1 MGAVNIQPRTPTPPA
16 TQPDHVEI
24 EEPDAALA
32 PLYHLILLDDDAHT
46 YEYVIEMLAAIFG
59 YGRDKAFAL
68 AAIVDNTGRV
78 VVETASHEQVT
89 GHQHRIHAYGADPR
103 LPQSKGSMSA
113 IIEEAGSPT
122 AG

>member
-1 MGAVNIQPRTPTPPA
+1 MGAVTIQPRTPTPPA
-16 TQPDHVEI
+16 TQPRHVEI

-46 YEYVIEMLAAIFG
+46 YDYVIEMLAAIFG

-68 AAIVDNTGRV
+68 AAIVDNVGRV
-78 VVETASHEQVT
+78 VIETAGREQVT
-89 GHQHRIHAYGADPR
+89 GHQDRIHAYGADPR